1 MKNQALHVRAVWAD
15 ELPEQEWQIYASVLR
30 EANRQG
36 IPFALAGAFALAAYT
51 HHWRDTKDL
60 DLCVQPGERQALID
74 ALTAAGLSDYYEIKP
89 YDRNWIYRGVRDGV
103 IVDVIWAM
111 ANQRAQV
118 DESWFCPGTIVEAR
132 GEEARVI
139 SPEVILWDK
148 LYILQRDRSDWPD
161 AMNLLE
167 AVGDRLD
174 WRDIFRR
181 TGEDTPLLAGLLSV
195 FRWISPRRARAVPEW
210 VWRRLGLAR
219 PDGRVP
225 RGPDQGH
232 VRLLDSRL
240 WFHPFEAPEKPMGEA
255 A

>member
-1 MKNQALHVRAVWAD
+1 MKNQANHVRAVWVD
-15 ELPEQEWQIYASVLR
+15 ELPDDEWEIYRDVLHG
-30 EANRQG
+30 ANERG
-36 IPFALAGAFALAAYT
+36 TPFALAGAFALAAYT

-60 DLCVQPGERQALID
+60 DLCVQPRDRQAMID
-74 ALTAAGLSDYYEIKP
+74 TLNNAEFNDYYDQKP
-89 YDRNWIYRGVRDGV
+89 YDRAWIFRGVRDGV

-118 DESWFCPGTIVEAR
+118 DESWFCPDTLVEAR

-167 AVGDRLD
+167 AVGDQLD
-174 WRDIFRR
+174 WRNILRR
-181 TGEDTPLLAGLLSV
+181 TGEDAPLLAGLLSV
-195 FRWISPRRARAVPEW
+195 FRWVSPGRARAIPEW
-210 VWRRLGLAR
+210 VWRQLGLQR
-219 PDGRVP
+219 PP
-225 RGPDQGH
+225 ASSAAGPDRRH
-232 VRLLDSRL
+232 VRWLDSRP
-240 WFHPFEAPEKPMGEA
+240 WFFPHETPPEPVGEA